1 MYNMTVHAMQVLDS
15 AHIHVSV
22 TETNDLGT
30 TETLFSVKSRADDV
44 SDLTEAYSLE
54 RFLDQ
59 VVHGL
64 SRALRT
70 S

>member
-1 MYNMTVHAMQVLDS
+1 MYNMTVNAIQIQDS

-22 TETNDLGT
+22 TETEDTGT
-30 TETLFSVKSRADDV
+30 TETLFTVKSLAQDASDD
-44 SDLTEAYSLE
+44 SEAYSLE

-64 SRALRT
+64 SRALRV

>member
-1 MYNMTVHAMQVLDS
+1 MYNITVTGLQVLDS
-15 AHIHVSV
+15 AHLHVSV
-22 TETNDLGT
+22 SETNDLGT
-30 TETLFSVKSRADDV
+30 TETLFYVKVQADDNPT
-44 SDLTEAYSLE
+44 LTEAYSLE

-59 VVHGL
+59 VVLGL